1 MKKSNNRRNHKKRNR
16 EKAIEAASKK
26 SLSKTESEKCN
37 QEDSDK
43 MFGKVG
49 KAVDGLKNGLM
60 NSSKKNND
68 SNSNQSQSVNN
79 SQNNHNQFKTKDTS
93 SVFQKDNQD
102 EILKKL
108 EEHNRHLTDEASDL
122 TDQVLKISDELQK
135 KMEYGGQSIQN
146 EIKRFQENL
155 KREQERHISQL
166 NGFITN
172 NARGLKEKIDD
183 VGNNV
188 TDNVNNNLDKKFKGI
203 NGTLKGINGT
213 LRNLEDSTEQIQ
225 TVAAD
230 MNTVKNDIET
240 TIGQQVK
247 IKKTLDELQAVLTDK
262 NLEMKKKLP
271 ASTHDEETIV
281 KLGEYGKVIFEQLLL
296 AARWYALKK
305 EDLEGIE
312 EERKSFQKQ
321 LVNEKNESFNQG
333 KADGKKEVI
342 KDLLEKYDDI
352 VSLMDSQEGEMRVLA
367 DYLLN
372 NGLSSIFEKGEVIDV
387 TEENWKGFENQIEQ
401 LQVGKIEITQP
412 GYVFYG
418 EILSKAKCQVCKPET
433 EEKADSSSIITN
445 SEDSPETNPETNSE
459 NNSENVA
466 NINDDKIP
474 AESTADSAEA
484 VPESEEKEGE

>member
-1 MKKSNNRRNHKKRNR
+1 MKKSNNRHNNKKRNR

-60 NSSKKNND
+60 NSNKKNND

-93 SVFQKDNQD
+93 SVFQKDNQN

-108 EEHNRHLTDEASDL
+108 GEHNQHLTDEASDL

-172 NARGLKEKIDD
+172 NARGLKGKIDD

-188 TDNVNNNLDKKFKGI
+188 TDNVNNNLDKKF
-203 NGTLKGINGT
+203 KGINGT

-312 EERKSFQKQ
+312 EERKSFKKQ

-333 KADGKKEVI
+333 KTEGKKEVI
-342 KDLLEKYDDI
+342 KNLLEKYDDI
-352 VSLMDSQEGEMRVLA
+352 VSLMNSKEGGMQVLA

-372 NGLSSIFEKGEVIDV
+372 NGLSPIFEKGKVIDV
-387 TEENWKGFENQIEQ
+387 TEENWRGYENQIEQ

-412 GYVFYG
+412 GYVFAG
-418 EILSKAKCQVCKPET
+418 EILSKAKWQVCKPEA